1 MQKTGIRMQG
11 MSHEAPS
18 FWRDAVGDG
27 REWRWWEYV
36 SLCPP

>member
-1 MQKTGIRMQG
+1 MQKTSIRMQG
-11 MSHEAPS
+11 MSHEVPL

-27 REWRWWEYV
+27 GEWRWWEYV